1 MYKLFSGFYKGNH
14 GQKEEIY
21 TYLKKMYSNMV
32 CTNNFSFEV
41 PPGECVEVMLIL
53 KVQIQVSFY
62 MNIAWNWQNVSLAE
76 SKKYKGLLLFP

>member
-1 MYKLFSGFYKGNH
+1 
-14 GQKEEIY
+14 
-21 TYLKKMYSNMV
+21 MV